1 MTSSGTKNR
10 IFGIDLGTT
19 YSCIAYVNDAGKT
32 EVVPNTDGDLTTPS
46 VVYFEDSRSVVVG
59 KTAKEELKT
68 TPDRVISLVKRSMGE
83 KGEDGKGV
91 RFTGVADTPLS
102 PQEVSAHILRKLI
115 QDAQEYTR
123 QEEPIKDVVIT
134 CPAYFGFSQKEAT
147 RQAGEIAGLNVRYVI
162 PEPTAAAIFY
172 GMTEDTSGDQ
182 TVLVYDLGGGTFDV
196 TVIQVEA
203 GNIEVVCVDGDHNL
217 GGANWDE
224 DVATRF
230 AEKFSEEHGTKTS
243 ELTDSDE
250 TWQELLGLAE
260 TAKRSLTSKT
270 KHSTRVTHGTNRSRI
285 ELTRDE
291 FDEITNPRL
300 ENTIMLTRNVLDAA
314 RAKGRDKVD
323 KILLVGGSTYMP
335 QVQERLRKE
344 FPSIGDI
351 GLLDPNQAV
360 AKGAAVFGYKC
371 YLDDEIMKRVGEQTG
386 KDVSGVTP
394 EAIPAAVRERAEASV
409 ATEQGLQL
417 AQMQDLTRKRIRNA
431 TSKSF
436 GIVAVDN
443 ARREHVSNL
452 IVRNARVPA
461 EVTEKFQTV
470 EDGQTMVNVRCMEN
484 TVPETG
490 YTALED
496 SREIG
501 RAELRFARSVPKG
514 SPLEFRFSLAADGL
528 LSVHATDLTTGG
540 EVDLSIQTAAILTEE
555 EVEERKERSTS
566 ITVT

>member
-1 MTSSGTKNR
+1 MTSSDKNR

-46 VVYFEDSRSVVVG
+46 VVYFEDSRNVVVG

-68 TPDRVISLVKRSMGE
+68 SPERVISLVKRSMGE
-83 KGEDGKGV
+83 KDV
-91 RFTGVADTPLS
+91 RFSGVADTPLS
-102 PQEVSAHILRKLI
+102 PQEVSAHILRKLV
-115 QDAQEYTR
+115 QDAQDYTR

-172 GMTEDTSGDQ
+172 GMSEDTSGTQ

-196 TVIQVEA
+196 TVIEVDA
-203 GNIEVVCVDGDHNL
+203 GNIEVVCVDGDHDL

-224 DVATRF
+224 DVATWL
-230 AEKFSEEHGTKTS
+230 AGKFSEEHGTKIS
-243 ELTDSDE
+243 ALMDSDE
-250 TWQELLGLAE
+250 TWQELLDLAE

-270 KHSTRVTHGTNRSRI
+270 KHSTRVTHGTNRSRV
-285 ELTRDE
+285 EMTRDE
-291 FDEITNPRL
+291 FDAITDGRL
-300 ENTIMLTRNVLDAA
+300 ENTIMLTRNVLEKAK
-314 RAKGRDKVD
+314 AKGRHDID

-335 QVQERLRKE
+335 QVQDRLKKE

-386 KDVSGVTP
+386 GDVSGVAA
-394 EAIPAAVRERAEASV
+394 EAIPAALRERAEASV
-409 ATEQGLQL
+409 ALDQGLQL
-417 AQMQDLTRKRIRNA
+417 AQMQNLTRKTIQNV

-436 GIVAVDN
+436 GVVAVDD
-443 ARREHVSNL
+443 AGKEHVANL
-452 IVRNARVPA
+452 IVVDAKVPA
-461 EVTEKFQTV
+461 EVTQTFSTAA
-470 EDGQTMVNVRCMEN
+470 EGQRSVDVRCMEN
-484 TVPETG
+484 TVREKG
-490 YTALED
+490 YVDLEA
-496 SREIG
+496 STEIG
-501 RAELRFARSVPKG
+501 KAELRFARPVPKG
-514 SPLEFRFSLAADGL
+514 SPLEFRFSLSADGL

-540 EVDLSIQTAAILTEE
+540 EVDISIETAAILTAD
-555 EVEERKERSTS
+555 EVEEKKARSTA